1 VGLMKN
7 LPFYL
12 IGILIGFF
20 IMQIIASGG
29 LPI

>member
-1 VGLMKN
+1 LGLMRN

-12 IGILIGFF
+12 IGVLIGFF

-29 LPI
+29 LP